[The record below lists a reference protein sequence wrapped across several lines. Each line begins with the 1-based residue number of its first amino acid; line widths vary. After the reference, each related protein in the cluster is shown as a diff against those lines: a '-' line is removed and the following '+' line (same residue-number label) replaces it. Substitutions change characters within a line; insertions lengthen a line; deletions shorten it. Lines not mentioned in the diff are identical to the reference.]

1 MGNLLQQVGE
11 VTVKFMEELEASMPP
26 EALEELKI
34 GPVVMI
40 VLVGDEQGPGIFGG
54 TLLVR
59 HNLNNNRLCRH
70 ILKEAIDVVGGNPS
84 LEPPV

>member
-1 MGNLLQQVGE
+1 MGSLLQQVGE
-11 VTVKFMEELEASMPP
+11 VTVKFMEELEATIPD
-26 EALEELKI
+26 EALEELKV

-40 VLVGDEQGPGIFGG
+40 VLIGDEKGPGIFGG

-84 LEPPV
+84 VEPPV